1 VNIEFIERKFEEIY
15 RELEREVL
23 DVLKDESLDKKQTN
37 LRVKPLSSTKK
48 ILQNALDSIKMVEK
62 ISKEDLKGEYLY
74 VNGLDSYLHTMDIS
88 TLLPLL

>member
-1 VNIEFIERKFEEIY
+1 VNIDFIERKFEEIY

-48 ILQNALDSIKMVEK
+48 FFKMRWIV
-62 ISKEDLKGEYLY
+62 
-74 VNGLDSYLHTMDIS
+74 
-88 TLLPLL
+88 